1 MVKKTTNENFNVSY
15 YLRDKNTS
23 DDIRNISM
31 TWENRSLDEIID
43 NLNTWLTAA
52 GYSELVVVHTVTKDA
67 K

>member
-1 MVKKTTNENFNVSY
+1 MAKRTTNENFNVSY
-15 YLRDKNTS
+15 YCRDKNTGE
-23 DDIRNISM
+23 DIKNM
-31 TWENRSLDEIID
+31 TMNWENRSIDEIID

>member
-31 TWENRSLDEIID
+31 TWENRSIEEIID

-52 GYSELVVVHTVTKDA
+52 GYSELVVVHTVIKDA

>member
-31 TWENRSLDEIID
+31 TWENRSLDEIVD

-52 GYSELVVVHTVTKDA
+52 GYPELVVVHKVTKDA

>member
-1 MVKKTTNENFNVSY
+1 MAKRTTNENFNVSY

-31 TWENRSLDEIID
+31 TWENRSIEEIID

-52 GYSELVVVHTVTKDA
+52 GYPELVVVHTVIKDA

>member
-1 MVKKTTNENFNVSY
+1 MAKKTTNENFNVSY

-52 GYSELVVVHTVTKDA
+52 GYPELVVVHKVTKDA